1 MMAEEHSFEAHKK
14 TEGYLKAKEALLDKM
29 AKWGGLVR
37 KMPGAEDDPA
47 RRRAE
52 LQQQARELASKRADF
67 EVKIETMPLTDEN
80 RIAPNILTG
89 TTDVDR
95 LPQAQIAPQPSDQVV
110 RVERDGDKLV
120 AIPVS
125 EAERV
130 EYLRQMDNS
139 EPEITDEDIPF

>member
-1 MMAEEHSFEAHKK
+1 MAEEHSFETHRK

-47 RRRAE
+47 KRRAQ

-67 EVKIETMPLTDEN
+67 EVKIEPG
-80 RIAPNILTG
+80 PF
-89 TTDVDR
+89 
-95 LPQAQIAPQPSDQVV
+95 DQVV
-110 RVERDGDKLV
+110 RVERDAHRLV
-120 AIPVS
+120 ATPVS

-130 EYLRQMDNS
+130 EYLRQIENTDA
-139 EPEITDEDIPF
+139 EPPEVTDDDLPW